1 MSQQRTAVGP
11 SSQPRRT
18 TPTVAGPVGRKAPN
32 AAAKKPAAG
41 GPAKGRGAVNTKGK
55 VILHS
60 FLTALIRSVLA
71 STALQFALCFFL
83 FHLSFSSLF
92 FPSSPPFSFCFF
104 HLFLLMLPFHF
115 SPSSISISSPPH
127 SLSSLFFPSLLYIVY
142 HLGGKVSAPSKPG
155 SGSATPKKP
164 TWTKQDEMARKIQT
178 QFRGYRLAKEL
189 QLFPDHLH
197 LITLR

>member
-32 AAAKKPAAG
+32 TAAKKPAAG

-60 FLTALIRSVLA
+60 FPTVLIRTVLA
-71 STALQFALCFFL
+71 STALQFTL
-83 FHLSFSSLF
+83 FSTSLSSSLLPIF
-92 FPSSPPFSFCFF
+92 SPFSFRFFF
-104 HLFLLMLPFHF
+104 HLFLLMFPFPL

-127 SLSSLFFPSLLYIVY
+127 SFSSLFSPSLLYIVY
-142 HLGGKVSAPSKPG
+142 HLGGKASAPSKPG

-164 TWTKQDEMARKIQT
+164 TWTKEDEMARKIQT
-178 QFRGYRLAKEL
+178 QFRRYRLAK
-189 QLFPDHLH
+189 
-197 LITLR
+197 

>member
-32 AAAKKPAAG
+32 TAAKKPAAG

-60 FLTALIRSVLA
+60 FLTVLIRTVLA
-71 STALQFALCFFL
+71 STALQFALFSTSLSLLFSPTYLLPLFPFVFSSLSSHVSLPLLPFL
-83 FHLSFSSLF
+83 HFHFISSPSSSFSSLF
-92 FPSSPPFSFCFF
+92 S
-104 HLFLLMLPFHF
+104 
-115 SPSSISISSPPH
+115 
-127 SLSSLFFPSLLYIVY
+127 PSLLYIVY
-142 HLGGKVSAPSKPG
+142 HLGGKASAPSKPG

-164 TWTKQDEMARKIQT
+164 TWTKEDEMARKIQT

-197 LITLR
+197 LIT